1 MHCSFIK
8 SEHVII
14 LIVES
19 LVLQQALLTER
30 SKRVMAENRV
40 GLGQSAAEAARAVE
54 RDYDEI
60 ITLLEAEV
68 AHLRAQLLASPDDKD
83 RQLIE
88 YVILSPVQSP

>member
-1 MHCSFIK
+1 MPCSFIK
-8 SEHVII
+8 SEPVII
-14 LIVES
+14 FIVES